1 MKEPFPI
8 IDILPDAPE
17 ADEDLGTKEK
27 FWYRRHDNVNYLYK
41 KTRQNTGEDWSEKIA
56 SELCSLLDLPHA
68 IYELATFNGYNGVIS
83 PSFLPEAGILTLGN
97 EILTPIVPGYP
108 QNCRDLSQHT
118 IHNICHAL
126 EIGSVNSPIHW
137 VLPAGINLAIEVFVG
152 YLLLDAWIGNT
163 DRHHENWAYIILG
176 NKMHLAPSYDHA
188 SSLGREMSDGKRH
201 LKLKN
206 KSVVGYAEKC
216 TSLIYPS
223 NGGQKP
229 LRTFDAFYQV
239 QQLYPKAAGLWL
251 EKLARVSSNDTSMLF
266 GRIPS
271 HRISPIA
278 IEFAQTILEFN
289 HNRLVQLLDT

>member
-8 IDILPDAPE
+8 IDIPPDAPE

-27 FWYRRHDNVNYLYK
+27 FWYRHDNVNYLYK

-68 IYELATFNGYNGVIS
+68 IYELATFNGYNGVITR
-83 PSFLPEAGILTLGN
+83 SFLPSDGTLTLGN
-97 EILTPIVPGYP
+97 EILEPIVPGYP
-108 QNCRDLSQHT
+108 QNSRDLSQHT
-118 IHNICHAL
+118 IHNICRAL
-126 EIGSVNSPIHW
+126 ESGSVNSPIHW

-188 SSLGREMSDGKRH
+188 SSLGREMSDGKREE
-201 LKLKN
+201 KLKN
-206 KSVVGYAEKC
+206 KSVVGYAQKC
-216 TSLIYPS
+216 KSLIYPS

-229 LRTFDAFYQV
+229 VRTFDAFYQV

-289 HNRLVQLLDT
+289 HKRLVQLLDT